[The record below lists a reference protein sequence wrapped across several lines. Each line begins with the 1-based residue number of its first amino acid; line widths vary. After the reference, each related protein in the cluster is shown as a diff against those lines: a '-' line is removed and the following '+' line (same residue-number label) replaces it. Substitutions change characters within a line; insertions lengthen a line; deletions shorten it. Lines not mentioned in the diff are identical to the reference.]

1 MKKTED
7 YYSVYY
13 GNTSITSNVIYSL
26 LALALEFNFFQR
38 FFKSLT
44 ILEKLKKQ
52 VWLTVVQNH

>member
-26 LALALEFNFFQR
+26 LALATTFCVRIGLS
-38 FFKSLT
+38 FFKIMFQLYNY
-44 ILEKLKKQ
+44 
-52 VWLTVVQNH
+52 LTVYRNK